1 MLSKLKVKYLNRFDV
16 KLTISYTL
24 ALFLLS
30 LILSSFYYYRLE
42 HNLLKQMDRILK
54 DEAKELVYEIKEE
67 NHIVKGCQGF
77 FEDISYREF
86 YPVVFRV
93 MTFDGILL
101 WESENFSSILSK
113 GIKEKE
119 NFTITADHRGNNRYR
134 IYEKRFNFNDRM
146 SLVAQLATGTK
157 MSDKILEHSRENILS
172 AIPVV
177 FLLSIFL
184 GMYIAQKPRKIL
196 QNITSVTRK
205 ITSQNLAERLPLPE
219 GQDEIRDLS
228 ITINSMLDR
237 IEGSFNEI
245 KQFSADVSHEL
256 RNPLSAV
263 KGEIEVAVSR
273 KRDAS
278 DYLETMHICLERI
291 DDLIKMVND
300 LFLISRFDEKKYDL
314 ELSRINLA
322 DLLREMYDFFL
333 PIAQEKNIH
342 FNIEHCDNVFAL
354 VDRHK
359 ILQLLSN
366 LMDNAVK
373 FTPEKESIILSLVE
387 HSHEAELKI
396 SDSGI
401 GIPESHLEN
410 IFKRFYQ
417 VDEARSGAEH
427 GAGLGLHICKRI
439 VEFHGGSISAVK
451 NKTKGT
457 TFTVLLP
464 LKNKRMLSDRRSRLE
479 T

>member
-1 MLSKLKVKYLNRFDV
+1 MLSKLKINYLNRFDV
-16 KLTISYTL
+16 KLTISYTF

-42 HNLLKQMDRILK
+42 HNLLKQMDRMLK
-54 DEAKELVYEIKEE
+54 DEAKELIYEIKEE
-67 NHIVKGCQGF
+67 NDIVTGCKEF

-93 MTFDGILL
+93 MTPDGIVL
-101 WESENFSSILSK
+101 WESENFSTILSK
-113 GIKEKE
+113 DIKGKE
-119 NFTITADHRGNNRYR
+119 NFTVNADYRGNHRYR
-134 IYEKRFNFNDRM
+134 IYEKRFNFNDQM
-146 SLVAQLATGTK
+146 SLVAQLAIGTK
-157 MSDKILEHSRENILS
+157 MSDKILQHSRENILS
-172 AIPVV
+172 AIPVI
-177 FLLSIFL
+177 FLLSIFC

-196 QNITSVTRK
+196 QKITSVTRK

-219 GQDEIRDLS
+219 GQDEIRDLA

-237 IEGSFNEI
+237 IESSFDEI
-245 KQFSADVSHEL
+245 KQFTADVSHEL

-263 KGEIEVAVSR
+263 KGEIEVAISR

-278 DYLETMHICLERI
+278 DYLETMQNCLERI

-300 LFLISRFDEKKYDL
+300 LFLISRFDAKKYDL
-314 ELSRINLA
+314 ELSRNNLA

-333 PIAQEKNIH
+333 PIKKKKNIH
-342 FNIEHCDNVFAL
+342 LNIKRCDNVSAL

-359 ILQLLSN
+359 ILRLLSN

-373 FTPEKESIILSLVE
+373 FTPENESITLSLIE
-387 HSHEAELKI
+387 HRHEVELKI

-401 GIPESHLEN
+401 GIPESHLKN

-417 VDEARSGAEH
+417 VDQARSGHEH
-427 GAGLGLHICKRI
+427 GAGLGLHICKRV
-439 VEFHGGSISAVK
+439 VELHGGSISAIK
-451 NKTKGT
+451 NKIKGT
-457 TFTVLLP
+457 TFTIRLP
-464 LKNKRMLSDRRSRLE
+464 LKNKTILSG
-479 T
+479 

>member
-24 ALFLLS
+24 ALFLLA

-42 HNLLKQMDRILK
+42 HNLLKQMDRMLK
-54 DEAKELVYEIKEE
+54 DEAKELIYEIKEE
-67 NHIVKGCQGF
+67 NNIVKGCQGF

-119 NFTITADHRGNNRYR
+119 NFTVTADHRGNNRYR
-134 IYEKRFNFNDRM
+134 IYEKKFNFNDRM
-146 SLVAQLATGTK
+146 SLVAQLAIGTK

-172 AIPVV
+172 AIPAV
-177 FLLSIFL
+177 FLLSIFC
-184 GMYIAQKPRKIL
+184 GMYIAQKPKKIL
-196 QNITSVTRK
+196 KNITSVTRK
-205 ITSQNLAERLPLPE
+205 ITSQNLDERLPVPE
-219 GQDEIRDLS
+219 GQDEIRNLA

-237 IEGSFNEI
+237 IESSFNEI
-245 KQFSADVSHEL
+245 KQFTADVSHEL

-263 KGEIEVAVSR
+263 KGEIEVAISR

-278 DYLETMHICLERI
+278 DYLETMQNCLERI

-300 LFLISRFDEKKYDL
+300 LFLIARFDAKKYDI

-342 FNIEHCDNVFAL
+342 FNIERCDNVRAF

-373 FTPEKESIILSLVE
+373 FTSENESIILSLIE
-387 HSHEAELKI
+387 DSHEAELKI

-417 VDEARSGAEH
+417 VDQARSGAKH

-439 VEFHGGSISAVK
+439 AEVHGGSISAVR
-451 NKTKGT
+451 NKTKGV
-457 TFTVLLP
+457 TFIVILP
-464 LKNKRMLSDRRSRLE
+464 LGYKSMPSE
-479 T
+479 